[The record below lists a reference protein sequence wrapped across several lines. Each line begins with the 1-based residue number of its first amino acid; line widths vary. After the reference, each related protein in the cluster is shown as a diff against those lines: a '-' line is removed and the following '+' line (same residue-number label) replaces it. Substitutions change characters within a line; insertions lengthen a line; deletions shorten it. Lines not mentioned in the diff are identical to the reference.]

1 LIFRACIET
10 GKKESKAMNKV
21 WIGDDNKGT
30 VNCPKCLFGIAIDA
44 TKFQNKKREL
54 KAKCKCGEIF
64 QFTIEF
70 RTQYRKDVM
79 LPGEYSIQ
87 GKKGEIIIRDLS
99 MSGVRFEC
107 FMPSPI
113 SADDTLEVTFKLNNP
128 SGKEIRK
135 TVKVV
140 WVNGFMVGAK
150 FIERKLYE
158 KDLGFYLKY

>member
-1 LIFRACIET
+1 
-10 GKKESKAMNKV
+10 MNKV
-21 WIGDDNKGT
+21 YVDEDNRAT
-30 VNCPKCLFGIAIDA
+30 IICPKCGFVKILNVTEVKD
-44 TKFQNKKREL
+44 TQKKLR
-54 KAKCKCGEIF
+54 AKCKCGEIS

-107 FMPSPI
+107 FMPSPV
-113 SADDTLEVTFKLNNP
+113 SVDDKLEVAFKLSNP

-135 TVKVV
+135 TVKVI
-140 WVNGFMVGAK
+140 WINGFMVGAK

-158 KDLGFYLKY
+158 KDLGFYLKF